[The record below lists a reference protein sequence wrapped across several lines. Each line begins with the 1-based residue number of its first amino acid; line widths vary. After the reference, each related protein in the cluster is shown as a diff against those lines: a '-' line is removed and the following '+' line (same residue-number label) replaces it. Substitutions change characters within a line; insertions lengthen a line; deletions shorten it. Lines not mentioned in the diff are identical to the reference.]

1 MKNIF
6 IPIALILMVL
16 GGYLYFS
23 SSKDSVN
30 DKSTNET
37 SNTTPTT
44 RNNDPENKTE
54 TSTATSFS
62 PTGTKIASNYYQFST
77 TDYEA
82 ARLAKKP
89 IFLYFYANWCPTCA
103 AQEPIVRQL
112 MDQISD
118 ESKLDDFVAFRV
130 NFNDSDTDK
139 DETALSK
146 TFGVSYQHT
155 MFVLDENGTQIKKLL
170 GQTNLEALKSALL
183 LAV

>member
-1 MKNIF
+1 MKYVLIVLALVA
-6 IPIALILMVL
+6 IIAAGVI
-16 GGYLYFS
+16 YS
-23 SSKDSVN
+23 NKDKNESA
-30 DKSTNET
+30 DSTNTQSQIVQKTEEAPDTSATET
-37 SNTTPTT
+37 TQPTTPF
-44 RNNDPENKTE
+44 
-54 TSTATSFS
+54 TAQ
-62 PTGTKIASNYYQFST
+62 GTKIATNYYQYSSA
-77 TDYEA
+77 DYDA

-170 GQTNLEALKSALL
+170 GQTSLESLKSALL